1 MKFSFLEKVKIWW
14 LGIGYPW
21 FKTNW
26 WVVLLLP
33 VLAVVATAWFMSR
46 FVNPFVIDPVAPADD
61 RAKEELKRRFAEMA
75 AEKTRL
81 TRELSDLRMKYT
93 RLEVDFDKQLE
104 ARIDEL
110 RNDPEKLR
118 QAMLA
123 AGRV

>member
-1 MKFSFLEKVKIWW
+1 MKKISVWW
-14 LGIGYPW
+14 KAVGYPW
-21 FKTNW
+21 LKEYW
-26 WVVLLLP
+26 WQVLLLP

-46 FVNPFVIDPVAPADD
+46 FVGHNPFVIDPVAPADD

-81 TRELSDLRMKYT
+81 SRELSDLHMKYT
-93 RLEVDFDKQLE
+93 RLEADFDKQLE

-123 AGRV
+123 AGRG